1 MELTM
6 AERKT
11 VTVKTAQR
19 YRRAC
24 RREKKIILDEFTAL
38 TGYNRKYAITVLAN
52 EGKTKIC
59 TVDGKALVMTVAH
72 KSRRRR
78 VYKKRYDEAVRLAL
92 VGIWKDFDYQ
102 CGQRL
107 AAFLKENVDVLAGHP
122 NYSMEAEVREKL
134 KTISASTIDR
144 LLRKTK
150 RALAIRGTCGTK
162 ATTRLNRL
170 VPVKTHFECAAAPP
184 GYFQVDL
191 VFHDG
196 GNASGEF
203 CYTLTITDVATGWTM
218 RFALLNKAHKW
229 VREALDEAVK
239 RCPFAFAGMH
249 SDNGS
254 EFLNSAIYNWCKEKK
269 SPIAF
274 SRSRKLHKNDNCW
287 VEQKNNAAVRRV
299 VGYQRYE
306 GQAGVAVLQSVY
318 DAHEG
323 LFNFFY
329 PCMKLIEKQRL
340 GSKVTKRY
348 DKPKT
353 PFQRLLEHTEISQS
367 VKLDLITQKAAADLV
382 ALQIRS
388 DAAIATLWQSA
399 HTVPALLLPKRP
411 APRRGGFPFG

>member
-1 MELTM
+1 M

-19 YRRAC
+19 YRRAL

-52 EGKTKIC
+52 EYKTRIC
-59 TVDGKALVMTVAH
+59 TVGGKALAMTAAH
-72 KSRRRR
+72 KSRRAR

-92 VGIWKDFDYQ
+92 VVIWKDFDYQ

-122 NYSMEAEVREKL
+122 RYAMETEVREKL

-150 RALAIRGTCGTK
+150 RALTLRGTCGTK

-170 VPVKTHFECAAAPP
+170 VPVKTSFECAADPP

-218 RFALLNKAHKW
+218 RFALVNKAHKW
-229 VREALDEAVK
+229 VREALDKAVA
-239 RCPFAFAGMH
+239 RGPFAFAGMH

-254 EFLNSAIYNWCKEKK
+254 EFINNAIYNGCK
-269 SPIAF
+269 
-274 SRSRKLHKNDNCW
+274 
-287 VEQKNNAAVRRV
+287 
-299 VGYQRYE
+299 
-306 GQAGVAVLQSVY
+306 
-318 DAHEG
+318 
-323 LFNFFY
+323 
-329 PCMKLIEKQRL
+329 
-340 GSKVTKRY
+340 
-348 DKPKT
+348 
-353 PFQRLLEHTEISQS
+353 
-367 VKLDLITQKAAADLV
+367 
-382 ALQIRS
+382 
-388 DAAIATLWQSA
+388 
-399 HTVPALLLPKRP
+399 
-411 APRRGGFPFG
+411 